1 MDSYHSYYAHQAQ
14 GGGGGPGGV
23 SIPVYS
29 GIGIQ
34 TGRGLGNI
42 LGAAFRMLSPA
53 IKSVGKAVL
62 RQGVTTGSH
71 ILSDVIEGQSLKQA
85 AKRRATEGGQALVNQ
100 ALARSGL
107 VPGPPPSKKRKTVKK
122 SRGGGKGRQLGR
134 GRARVHL
141 GSATRGSVKRVS
153 RKRKSVV
160 GRKKRRG
167 GAKRIGQVSPQ
178 DIFG

>member
-1 MDSYHSYYAHQAQ
+1 MDSYHSYYSHQAQ
-14 GGGGGPGGV
+14 GGGGGVGGRAV
-23 SIPVYS
+23 PLPVYS

-62 RQGVTTGSH
+62 RQGVATGSH
-71 ILSDVIEGQSLKQA
+71 ILSDVIEGKSLKQA
-85 AKRRATEGGQALVNQ
+85 AKRRASEGGQALVNQ

-107 VPGPPPSKKRKTVKK
+107 VPGPPPAKKRKSVKK
-122 SRGGGKGRQLGR
+122 RRGGGQRRQLGR
-134 GRARVHL
+134 GRARVHRL
-141 GSATRGSVKRVS
+141 VRGVKATRKINKKKGIKR
-153 RKRKSVV
+153 RR
-160 GRKKRRG
+160 GKRRG
-167 GAKRIGQVSPQ
+167 GKRSIPK